1 MSSACADARS
11 AERSSGVPQGAA
23 RAARDVRRPPRV
35 GPYRRECSE
44 PGARTLCH
52 HQGRAGRDRQA
63 IRRLPG
69 LSIRGVARTAGGTT
83 SPAPSSSAPPAQR
96 EPRGS
101 PGLNRSSGRTT
112 IAGSSRRVLVA
123 LTLPAAWLADNG
135 RAGLRS
141 TMTCA
146 VWRAG
151 PDAGWIQVSFRRW
164 PSGVRLRYVF
174 GVPLACGG
182 PALLLTGSVAAACPK
197 GGRSC
202 VGSCSPVGRDLV

>member
-1 MSSACADARS
+1 VCRRRAPMPAFPSAHQEYCKGRLAQHEMRDADP
-11 AERSSGVPQGAA
+11 ELV
-23 RAARDVRRPPRV
+23 RAA
-35 GPYRRECSE
+35 RECSE
-44 PGARTLCH
+44 PGARTLYH
-52 HQGRAGRDRQA
+52 HQGRAARDRQA

-146 VWRAG
+146 VWRAARTRG
-151 PDAGWIQVSFRRW
+151 GFSCRSGVVHMVFAFGMFSVFRSVAVVLHSYLPARW
-164 PSGVRLRYVF
+164 PPP
-174 GVPLACGG
+174 VPEG
-182 PALLLTGSVAAACPK
+182 
-197 GGRSC
+197 GGRAWA
-202 VGSCSPVGRDLV
+202 RAR